1 MSYVITRTTPT
12 QADERHETGQEA
24 RVATHLVAA
33 VLCTVLCFAPTG
45 VAAVVY
51 AGQVRTM
58 LALGDAAAARRASR
72 AAARLCWASVS
83 VTLGCLL
90 VIVLGARG

>member
-1 MSYVITRTTPT
+1 MSYAITSSTSV
-12 QADERHETGQEA
+12 QVDERHEPGREA

-58 LALGDAAAARRASR
+58 LALGEAAAARRASR
-72 AAARLCWASVS
+72 AAARLCRASVS
-83 VTLGCLL
+83 VTLGCLH